1 MERQKIIRKSELHE
15 DGESVKESLKR
26 KLGLNH
32 ILGRSKVVQ
41 ELREKINKI
50 SLCKVTVLISGET
63 GTGKELAARAIHYSS
78 RRAGKPFVPVNC
90 GAIPESLFENELFGH
105 VKGAFTDAGLQ
116 QTGVVKEA
124 EGGTLF
130 LDEIGVLSPHIQVKL
145 LRLLQDKEY
154 KPLGEAKPRKA
165 DIRITAAT
173 NSDVR
178 SLVKEGTLRKD
189 LYYRL
194 NIASLY
200 IPPLKERREDI
211 PILVEYFM
219 SKYCKEYGKPIKVL
233 SKDTMMKFVS
243 YSWPGNIRE
252 LENKIQ
258 QIVVMSTTTVINIE
272 SIEPTLSE
280 PISKEN
286 KLEDFNSAKKKI
298 ISSFERTYLI
308 QLLTEHGGNVVSAA
322 KRAGKSRTGLWNLL
336 KKYNISPKK
345 FHYWHNSKTGTLE

>member
-15 DGESVKESLKR
+15 DCKSVKESLKR

-41 ELREKINKI
+41 KLREKINKI
-50 SLCKVTVLISGET
+50 SLCNVTVLISGET
-63 GTGKELAARAIHYSS
+63 GTGKEIAARAIHYLS
-78 RRAGKPFVPVNC
+78 RRAGKPFIPVNC

-116 QTGVVKEA
+116 QTGLVREA

-154 KPLGEAKPRKA
+154 KSLGEAKPRKA

-173 NSDVR
+173 NRDIR
-178 SLVKEGTLRKD
+178 SLVKEGMLRKD

-200 IPPLKERREDI
+200 IPPLRERMEDI
-211 PILVEYFM
+211 PILVQHFID
-219 SKYCKEYGKPIKVL
+219 KYSKEYDKPTKGL
-233 SKDTMMKFVS
+233 SEDAMRAFMS

-258 QIVVMSTTTVINIE
+258 QMIVMS
-272 SIEPTLSE
+272 SI
-280 PISKEN
+280 PIMD
-286 KLEDFNSAKKKI
+286 LEDIELPIRGPNPRESKFECFKITKKNI
-298 ISSFERTYLI
+298 INSFEKTYLI
-308 QLLTEHGGNVVSAA
+308 QLLTEHRGDVPSAA
-322 KRAGKSRTGLWNLL
+322 RRAGKSRTGLWNLI
-336 KKYNISPKK
+336 KKHNISPKQ
-345 FHYWHNSKTGTLE
+345 FRY